1 MPATLL
7 KLIFAILICVF
18 LAKTLDIQ
26 LASLIDDVKAWH
38 YLALAAGI
46 PLTLSSLF
54 SISRWQVF
62 LRLNSIDEALPSL
75 WKMSLVSQF
84 QGLVFPSSQGG
95 DAFRMFHIEQRH
107 PDKRGMAGST
117 VIIERMMGLLVLC
130 ALTLC
135 ALPFLPSSDDYTTL
149 IITVLVISCI
159 AIGTQ
164 FLFSSRKIYALYSHL
179 AFQNSLLS
187 RLLGYIEKLHASTV
201 SFPYQRALKSSLPY
215 IFCYQISLISVVYL
229 VFRAYGYD
237 IPFVQHFALYPII
250 AILTMV
256 PLTIG
261 GLGVREGFFV
271 YFYGL
276 LDVPANVAVGA
287 SLANYTLMVLIPAA
301 CGGIIYLWD
310 TIRDNRLK
318 RTN

>member
-26 LASLIDDVKAWH
+26 LASLVDDVKAWH

-46 PLTLSSLF
+46 PLTLSSFF

-75 WKMSLVSQF
+75 WKMSLISQF

-95 DAFRMFHIEQRH
+95 DAFRMFHIERRH
-107 PDKRGMAGST
+107 PDKRGTAGST
-117 VIIERMMGLLVLC
+117 VIIERMIGLLVLC

-135 ALPFLPSSDDYTTL
+135 ALPFLPSSENYTSL
-149 IITVLVISCI
+149 IITVFVISCI
-159 AIGTQ
+159 AISTQ
-164 FLFSSRKIYALYSHL
+164 ILFSSRKIHAFYSHL
-179 AFQNSLLS
+179 VFQNSLLS
-187 RLLGYIEKLHASTV
+187 RLLGYIEKFHAGMV
-201 SFPYQRALKSSLPY
+201 SFPYQRALRNSLPY
-215 IFCYQISLISVVYL
+215 ILCYQVSLITVVYL
-229 VFRAYGYD
+229 VFRAYGYN
-237 IPFVQHFALYPII
+237 IPFVQHFALYPVI
-250 AILTMV
+250 AILTMI

-276 LDVPANVAVGA
+276 LDVPANIAVSA
-287 SLANYTLMVLIPAA
+287 SLANYALMVLIPAA
-301 CGGIIYLWD
+301 CGGVIYLWD

>member
-7 KLIFAILICVF
+7 RLIFAILIFVF

-26 LASLIDDVKAWH
+26 LASLIDGIKAWQ

-46 PLTLSSLF
+46 PLTLSSFF

-75 WKMSLVSQF
+75 WKVSLVSQF

-95 DAFRMFHIEQRH
+95 DAFRMLHIERRH
-107 PDKRGMAGST
+107 PDKRGTAGST
-117 VIIERMMGLLVLC
+117 VIIDRMMGLLVLC

-135 ALPFLPSSDDYTTL
+135 ALPFLPKSDNYTSL
-149 IITVLVISCI
+149 NITVLVISCI
-159 AIGTQ
+159 AVGAQIS
-164 FLFSSRKIYALYSHL
+164 FSSRKIHTLYSHL
-179 AFQNSLLS
+179 IFQNSLLS

-201 SFPYQRALKSSLPY
+201 SFPYQRALKSSLLY
-215 IFCYQISLISVVYL
+215 IFCHQISLILVVYL

-237 IPFVQHFALYPII
+237 IPFVQHLALYPVI

-287 SLANYTLMVLIPAA
+287 SLANYTLMVLIPAT
-301 CGGIIYLWD
+301 CGAIIYLWD
-310 TIRDNRLK
+310 TLRDSRLK
-318 RTN
+318 RIN